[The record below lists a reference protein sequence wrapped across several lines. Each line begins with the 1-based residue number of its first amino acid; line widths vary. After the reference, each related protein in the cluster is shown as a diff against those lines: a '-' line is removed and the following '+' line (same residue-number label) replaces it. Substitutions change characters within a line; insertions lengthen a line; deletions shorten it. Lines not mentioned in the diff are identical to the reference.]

1 VPVTRCLRSELLKH
15 MLKVNVYNQ
24 EGKVTGDLELNAAHF
39 GVKVDPAL
47 VHDVSVAQAA
57 NARHSIAH
65 TKTKGEVRGGGKK
78 PWKQKGTGRARQGST
93 RNPQW
98 VGGGI
103 AFGPRSDRNF
113 TVKVNRRVKQKALFM
128 ALSDK
133 VQSEKVMV
141 LESFAPQAAKTKHA
155 AKLFGNLKISRGILA
170 VVGSSQPEL
179 MLMVRNLPEV
189 QLTSVNSLSLN
200 EVLKA
205 RQIVFW
211 KDAIPAF
218 EELYRNA

>member
-1 VPVTRCLRSELLKH
+1 MP
-15 MLKVNVYNQ
+15 KVKVYNQ
-24 EGKVTGDLELNAAHF
+24 EGKVTGDLELNASRF
-39 GVKVDPAL
+39 GIKIDPAL
-47 VHDVSVAQAA
+47 VHEVSVAQDA
-57 NARHSIAH
+57 NARHPIAH

-113 TVKVNRRVKQKALFM
+113 SVKVNRRVKQKALFM

-133 VQSEKVMV
+133 VNEEKVLV
-141 LESFAPQAAKTKHA
+141 LEDFKPKAIKTKDA
-155 AKLFGNLKISRGILA
+155 AQLFKNLPAARRTLA
-170 VVGSSQPEL
+170 IVAKSQPEL
-179 MLMVRNLPEV
+179 MRMVRNLQNVHLITV
-189 QLTSVNSLSLN
+189 QSLN
-200 EVLKA
+200 LNDVLHA

-211 KDAIPAF
+211 KDAVAAF
-218 EELYRNA
+218 EDVYRNA